1 MCSHYQAIANRER
14 FARHFG
20 ADLPE
25 DAGALDVWPGY
36 RAVFLRNTAPERA
49 AAPAQRQALTGVFG
63 LIPPWSTDL
72 RMARRTYN
80 ARSETAFEK
89 PSFRDAWRR
98 AQHCIVPAALLFE
111 PDWRSGRAVAAG
123 IGLAQEEPLGVAGL
137 WSCWRS
143 PEGAPVQEIYSFT
156 MLTVNADGSAL
167 MRQMHKPEDEKR
179 MVVVLDPAHYADWL
193 GLPARHSLDFLH
205 SHAQQALVQH
215 SP

>member
-20 ADLPE
+20 TDLPE
-25 DAGALDVWPGY
+25 SPGSLDVWPGY
-36 RAVFLRNTAPERA
+36 RAVFIRNMPPEHPA
-49 AAPAQRQALTGVFG
+49 ASKHLQAVTGLFG

-123 IGLAQEEPLGVAGL
+123 IGLAHEAPLGVAGL
-137 WSCWRS
+137 WSCWRA
-143 PEGAPVQEIYSFT
+143 PEEAPAQEIYSFT
-156 MLTVNADGSAL
+156 MLTINAQGSAL
-167 MRQMHKPEDEKR
+167 MSQMHKPEDEKR
-179 MVVVLDPAHYADWL
+179 MVAVLDPAHYAAWL

-205 SHAQQALVQH
+205 SYAQQELVQH
-215 SP
+215 L